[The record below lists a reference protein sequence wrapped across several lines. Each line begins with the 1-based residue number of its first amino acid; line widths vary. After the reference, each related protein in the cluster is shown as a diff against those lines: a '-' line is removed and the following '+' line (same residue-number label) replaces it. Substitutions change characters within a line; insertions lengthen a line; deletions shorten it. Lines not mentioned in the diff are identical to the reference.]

1 MQDSLK
7 SGVSKAGSMQSERMK
22 KGFGHPQLPASWSG
36 QGLVDKEK
44 RKLLRV
50 DSDLCKQR
58 EKDERNRL
66 PTQERNEGRNKKQQ
80 EGNIVVLAKR
90 AS

>member
-7 SGVSKAGSMQSERMK
+7 SGVSRAGSMESERMA
-22 KGFGHPQLPASWSG
+22 KGFGHPQLPASWCC
-36 QGLVDKEK
+36 QGRVDKEK

-58 EKDERNRL
+58 EKDEGNG
-66 PTQERNEGRNKKQQ
+66 PATKERNEGRKKKQQ
-80 EGNIVVLAKR
+80 KGNIVVLVKR